1 VVAAFALGRTLHFA
15 HSSVLYCV
23 CCKILFGWYDLMRA
37 RESETG
43 VSDSCLALGRNA
55 ACALIYE
62 CGILFGGAR
71 EMPCA

>member
-1 VVAAFALGRTLHFA
+1 VAAFALGRTLHFA

-43 VSDSCLALGRNA
+43 VSDSCLALDR
-55 ACALIYE
+55 ALHFMRSSLLWFV
-62 CGILFGGAR
+62 CL
-71 EMPCA
+71 